1 MIEENFCLEQQKKKN
16 YRETNNKYK
25 EKILKKTVT
34 MTTFFFKTT
43 KGSLILNIITV
54 QNLSKLRY
62 ATIFS
67 GIFVKRLPFLKNVH
81 SS

>member
-1 MIEENFCLEQQKKKN
+1 MIEENFCLEQQKKKKEN
-16 YRETNNKYK
+16 YREMNNKYE

-43 KGSLILNIITV
+43 KGSLILNITV

-62 ATIFS
+62 VTIFS
-67 GIFVKRLPFLKNVH
+67 RIFFKETAIP
-81 SS
+81 